1 MKNNKSGSARKDYIR
16 GFTVSL
22 VIFIVG
28 SILEAVSGGRGLSLP
43 SWPMNVFFGVSYA
56 FILVFLHFFYS
67 DIKAV
72 RWLSRVPASVSSI
85 VLFTLLTL
93 ILGLTIQNNPDA
105 PEIFK
110 ITGLSH
116 VRHSYTFLL
125 AGLYLLTTLGLV
137 ILRRIN
143 KFNYKN
149 AGFLMN
155 HLGLWIIV
163 LAGSLGAGDLK
174 RINIYVNEGESV
186 WYGYTDD
193 RKPYELPFTVKL
205 LDFDI
210 DYFSPK
216 LAYIESSSYRIPEN
230 IENNLVMIEE
240 GMQVEIANW
249 DIVVEEFYPT
259 ARRDSLGNYYPS
271 PDTSAVPVAKIRA
284 VQKQTGKS
292 AEGYISSGGIMK
304 SPLFLQLNERYS
316 LGMSIPEPREYSS
329 LLEITDNEGNIDT
342 TKLIVNEPIKVA
354 KWNLYQLSY
363 DERLGKWS
371 RLSVIEAIRD
381 PWLVVIYIGIF
392 MVIGGSLYLFTIGKK
407 PEEELK

>member
-1 MKNNKSGSARKDYIR
+1 MKNNKSGSGRKEYIR

-22 VIFIVG
+22 IIFITG
-28 SILEAVSGGRGLSLP
+28 SILEAISGGRGLSLP
-43 SWPMNVFFGVSYA
+43 SWPMNLFFGMSFA

-67 DIKAV
+67 DVKAV

-85 VLFTLLTL
+85 VLFTFLTL
-93 ILGLTIQNNPDA
+93 VLGLTIQNNPEA

-143 KFNYKN
+143 KFNYRN
-149 AGFLMN
+149 IGFMLN

-174 RINIYVNEGESV
+174 RINLYVNEGEAV
-186 WYGYTDD
+186 WYGYTND

-205 LDFDI
+205 IDFDI

-216 LAYIESSSYRIPEN
+216 LAYIESSTFKIPEN

-249 DIVVEEFYPT
+249 NIEVEEYFPA
-259 ARRDSLGNYYPS
+259 ARMDSLGNYYAS
-271 PDTSAVPVAKIRA
+271 SDTSAVPVAKISA
-284 VQKQTGKS
+284 KHSQSGKE
-292 AEGYISSGGIMK
+292 AEGYISSGGIMRA
-304 SPLFLQLNERYS
+304 PMLVGLNERYS
-316 LGMSIPEPREYSS
+316 VAMARPEPREYSS
-329 LLEITDNEGNIDT
+329 LLEITNPEGKIDT
-342 TKLIVNEPIKVA
+342 TKLIVNEPVKVGG
-354 KWNLYQLSY
+354 WNLYQLSY

-381 PWLVVIYIGIF
+381 PWLVVIYIGIY
-392 MVIGGSLYLFTIGKK
+392 MVIAGSLYLFTIGKK
-407 PEEELK
+407 PEEDLK

>member
-1 MKNNKSGSARKDYIR
+1 MKNNKSGSGRKAYIQ

-22 VIFIVG
+22 IIFITG
-28 SILEAVSGGRGLSLP
+28 SILEAISGGRGLSLP
-43 SWPMNVFFGVSYA
+43 SWPMNVFFGISYA

-67 DIKAV
+67 DVKAV
-72 RWLSRVPASVSSI
+72 RWLSRVPASISSI
-85 VLFTLLTL
+85 VLFTFLTL
-93 ILGLTIQNNPDA
+93 VLGLTIQNNPDA

-137 ILRRIN
+137 TLRRMN
-143 KFNYKN
+143 KFTYRNV
-149 AGFLMN
+149 GFLLN
-155 HLGLWIIV
+155 HFGLWIIV

-186 WYGYTDD
+186 WYGYTND
-193 RKPYELPFTVKL
+193 RKPYELPFTLKL

-216 LAYIESSSYRIPEN
+216 LAYIESSTFRIPEN
-230 IENNLVMIEE
+230 IENNLIMIEK
-240 GMQVEIANW
+240 GMNVEIANW
-249 DIVVEEFYPT
+249 NIEVEKFYPS
-259 ARRDSLGNYYPS
+259 ARQDSLGNYYAS
-271 PDTSAVPVAKIRA
+271 PDTSAVPVAKVNA
-284 VQKQTGKS
+284 VHKQSGQK

-304 SPLFLQLNERYS
+304 SPMFLQLNERYS

-329 LLEITDNEGNIDT
+329 LVEISNDEGKIDT
-342 TKLIVNEPIKVA
+342 TRLIVNEPIKVTG
-354 KWNLYQLSY
+354 WNLYQLSY

-381 PWLVVIYIGIF
+381 PWLIVVYIGIF
-392 MVIGGSLYLFTIGKK
+392 MVIGGSIYLFTIGKK
-407 PEEELK
+407 PEEELS